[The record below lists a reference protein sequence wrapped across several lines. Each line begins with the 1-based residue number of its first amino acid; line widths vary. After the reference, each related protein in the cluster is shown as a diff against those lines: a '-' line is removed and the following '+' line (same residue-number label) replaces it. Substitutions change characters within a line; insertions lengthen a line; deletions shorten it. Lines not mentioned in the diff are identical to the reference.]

1 MYYGWLMLPLSI
13 AALVASSPGQTF
25 GVSIFNEPMR
35 LSLKLSHGQLAATY
49 TLGTLLGAL
58 PITLFGW
65 YMDRHGIRRAM
76 LLAVT
81 LFAGACLMTSVVRGW
96 ASLLLAF
103 WLLRMLGPGALSFV
117 SANTLAYWFERRLG
131 LVEGIRQL
139 GMAAAMAMIPAL
151 NLWLVTAYGWRGA
164 YAVLGIVIWCLLFP
178 TIWLLYRNRPS
189 ELGQQIDGTRRHAA
203 DEDQARGIEP
213 VPGEMAALEK
223 TDDEPSDEIYWGFTL
238 WQTLRTFAFWI
249 VGGGNA
255 VFGLIHTAVFF
266 CIVPIF
272 AERGMS
278 GADAAV
284 MLTAFAG
291 SLAVM
296 QLAGGILADR
306 CPAPPLLSLSLAG
319 LGAGVGLLYLSSS
332 LPLAIFSGVVLGAAQ
347 GLFFGTSQP
356 LWPRYFGR
364 RHLGKV
370 RGFLMTLT
378 VACSSLGPLL
388 AGLTRD
394 ALGSFSVALII
405 FALTPL
411 AMAVLALAAAPPA
424 RAAAEGE
431 RLEAPAA
438 TPVPASSQ

>member
-189 ELGQQIDGTRRHAA
+189 ELGQQIDGTRR
-203 DEDQARGIEP
+203 QRG
-213 VPGEMAALEK
+213 PG
-223 TDDEPSDEIYWGFTL
+223 TRH
-238 WQTLRTFAFWI
+238 RTRSWRN
-249 VGGGNA
+249 GG
-255 VFGLIHTAVFF
+255 
-266 CIVPIF
+266 
-272 AERGMS
+272 R
-278 GADAAV
+278 
-284 MLTAFAG
+284 
-291 SLAVM
+291 
-296 QLAGGILADR
+296 
-306 CPAPPLLSLSLAG
+306 
-319 LGAGVGLLYLSSS
+319 
-332 LPLAIFSGVVLGAAQ
+332 
-347 GLFFGTSQP
+347 
-356 LWPRYFGR
+356 
-364 RHLGKV
+364 
-370 RGFLMTLT
+370 
-378 VACSSLGPLL
+378 
-388 AGLTRD
+388 
-394 ALGSFSVALII
+394 
-405 FALTPL
+405 
-411 AMAVLALAAAPPA
+411 
-424 RAAAEGE
+424 
-431 RLEAPAA
+431 
-438 TPVPASSQ
+438 